1 MAAPKKAAPAA
12 KAKPAT
18 KAVAKPAAK
27 PVAKAVAAPAK
38 KSAPAVEFPK
48 TELTAWLK
56 THKSWNHDQWVALL
70 TDLKKKGYGAIADSQ
85 QGRESIGLFLESNR
99 K

>member
-12 KAKPAT
+12 KAKP
-18 KAVAKPAAK
+18 VAKPKAT
-27 PVAKAVAAPAK
+27 PVAKVAPA
-38 KSAPAVEFPK
+38 PAAEFPK

-56 THKSWNHDQWVALL
+56 THKSWNHDQWSALL
-70 TDLKKKGYGAIADSQ
+70 ADLKKKGYGAVVDNQ
-85 QGRESIGLFLESNR
+85 QGRDAIGLFLESNR